1 MYFDLDENTMLTV
14 GARYDDFIVNSNN
27 FNDLLGNAYVALG
40 GFNYDK
46 HSDVPGIKDARLVT
60 DDSLSYKLA
69 LQRYLKDDVMI
80 YGSYTTAVKAGGV
93 NAGSSSST
101 YDQEETGVLDFGIKS
116 ILMDGAML
124 LNMNIFRNDNKGML
138 VAAIVDDASINYNLD
153 AEITGF
159 EGSMNVFLSENTSVL
174 FNWLAITNEVTSD
187 TALINYLNPIPALK
201 VADLGPIGD
210 GTGLL
215 TGAAFADGTTLFKS
229 GGYNCLSAPFAPL
242 AGAPCPV
249 AQGIPVSVEGNSLP
263 GTADL
268 SYSLSLTQ
276 VFPGSRGETSARL
289 SYRYRGES
297 NSSIFEDARM
307 EIPAT
312 KYWDLLVRF
321 TPGNGD
327 WYVGMYAKNLA
338 DERQL
343 QGLRTASNLQGGQ
356 LYGSFSDGRTWGLQ
370 FGFDY

>member
-1 MYFDLDENTMLTV
+1 
-14 GARYDDFIVNSNN
+14 
-27 FNDLLGNAYVALG
+27 
-40 GFNYDK
+40 
-46 HSDVPGIKDARLVT
+46 
-60 DDSLSYKLA
+60 
-69 LQRYLKDDVMI
+69 
-80 YGSYTTAVKAGGV
+80 
-93 NAGSSSST
+93 
-101 YDQEETGVLDFGIKS
+101 
-116 ILMDGAML
+116 
-124 LNMNIFRNDNKGML
+124 ML

>member
-1 MYFDLDENTMLTV
+1 
-14 GARYDDFIVNSNN
+14 
-27 FNDLLGNAYVALG
+27 
-40 GFNYDK
+40 
-46 HSDVPGIKDARLVT
+46 
-60 DDSLSYKLA
+60 
-69 LQRYLKDDVMI
+69 MI

-124 LNMNIFRNDNKGML
+124 LNMNIFKNDNKGML